1 MPTQK
6 FDATDEKKKKIKQLE
21 KEIKLM
27 KKDMAKT
34 FSEEENKP
42 KNKMLPVY
50 IGIGV
55 LVICVVILVVMYFYL
70 NSVLTV

>member
-34 FSEEENKP
+34 FSEAEKKP
-42 KNKMLPVY
+42 KSPMLPVY

-55 LVICVVILVVMYFYL
+55 LVLCVVILVVMYFYL
-70 NSVLTV
+70 NSALTI

>member
-34 FSEEENKP
+34 FSEAENKP

-55 LVICVVILVVMYFYL
+55 LVFCVVILVVMYFYL

>member
-34 FSEEENKP
+34 FSEAEKKP
-42 KNKMLPVY
+42 KNKMIPVY
-50 IGIGV
+50 TGIGLLV
-55 LVICVVILVVMYFYL
+55 LCVVILVVTYFYM
-70 NSVLTV
+70 NSLF

>member
-34 FSEEENKP
+34 FSEAEKKP
-42 KNKMLPVY
+42 KNPMLPVY

-55 LVICVVILVVMYFYL
+55 LVLCVVILVVMYFCM
-70 NSVLTV
+70 NSLF